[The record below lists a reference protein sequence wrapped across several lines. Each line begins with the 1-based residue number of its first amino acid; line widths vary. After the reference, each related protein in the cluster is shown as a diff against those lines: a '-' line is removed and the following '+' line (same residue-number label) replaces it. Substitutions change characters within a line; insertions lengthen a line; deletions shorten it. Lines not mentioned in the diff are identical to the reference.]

1 MLAPLH
7 PDAPTALLLLPDECS
22 PLCVMV
28 LLLLL
33 LLLRLPLCV
42 MVLLL
47 LLLQLPDECLPLCV
61 LALVLS
67 ACSSRRG
74 QEVPAVNVAHLAAG
88 EKGRAI
94 TAGSRGGCG
103 HGW

>member
-47 LLLQLPDECLPLCV
+47 LVLQLPDECLPLCV
-61 LALVLS
+61 LILALS
-67 ACSSRRG
+67 ACSSRREARG
-74 QEVPAVNVAHLAAG
+74 QEVSAADVAHLDQ
-88 EKGRAI
+88 AI
-94 TAGSRGGCG
+94 TAGSRGRCG